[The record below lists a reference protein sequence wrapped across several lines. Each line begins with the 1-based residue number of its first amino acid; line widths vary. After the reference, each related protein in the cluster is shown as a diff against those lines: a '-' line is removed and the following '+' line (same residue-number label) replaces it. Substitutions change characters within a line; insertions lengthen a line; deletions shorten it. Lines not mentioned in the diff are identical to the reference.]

1 MSNDNNISIL
11 WTQSGLRKKYYYFK
25 QYGFNGINLYN
36 ILNINNVNTATAAL
50 STNGAAGITMA
61 GVIALSWS
69 GSLFLSTLENSIPNN
84 MVKTKTNV
92 SGAKFVLALPVRCV
106 EWTSEEQVFW
116 THREDFFLVM
126 KNFLD
131 NILGFDEF
139 ETAFS
144 LLFRKTTEEVDTSI
158 IDLKQIEKFQPS
170 TRSYRFASFIAAI
183 FREFEEVEDEYC
195 TEQEVKDYVKQAYFK
210 FQKFEE

>member
-1 MSNDNNISIL
+1 MDYN
-11 WTQSGLRKKYYYFK
+11 KKRHK
-25 QYGFNGINLYN
+25 QLVIHSQDLKNQGKNLFLENPEEDSELSKYN
-36 ILNINNVNTATAAL
+36 IAV
-50 STNGAAGITMA
+50 
-61 GVIALSWS
+61 
-69 GSLFLSTLENSIPNN
+69 
-84 MVKTKTNV
+84 
-92 SGAKFVLALPVRCV
+92 
-106 EWTSEEQVFW
+106 EEQVFW

-170 TRSYRFASFIAAI
+170 TRSY
-183 FREFEEVEDEYC
+183 
-195 TEQEVKDYVKQAYFK
+195 
-210 FQKFEE
+210 